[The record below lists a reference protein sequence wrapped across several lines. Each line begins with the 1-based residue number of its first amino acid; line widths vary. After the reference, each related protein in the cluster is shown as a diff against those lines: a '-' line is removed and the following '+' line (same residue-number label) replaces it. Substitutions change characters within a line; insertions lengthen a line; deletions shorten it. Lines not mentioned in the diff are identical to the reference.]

1 MDAGPHGHLCF
12 RLERARCWPCLMPCC
27 GVGPGL
33 DVLSRAALSA
43 SSARGLGARPQRS
56 SASWTPTSPAHL
68 ARPKP
73 QRLLESSHPQLSH
86 GLSWS
91 CPWGPL
97 SSAPVPSHGP
107 CTSSPSSAAQ
117 AVWPEPSVLA
127 SLGLSSLVAA
137 NRKAVPGGVRV
148 WGGQLP
154 WNSEGAQLAGTAGH
168 WEPGG
173 AWQHC
178 VGCRTS
184 SWGRGPPCPVPV
196 FPAWRLVRTACR
208 AHGPHAG
215 RVGTA
220 AVFRG
225 GDQGPR
231 KPKASAFSPLG
242 APPPCVASG
251 RGQGRPLR
259 AGGVNELVC
268 PRAAQLPG
276 AWHGALGT
284 GASQCWAGPAVPSSP
299 FSPPPAEE
307 GGQGQ
312 RKGPRH

>member
-1 MDAGPHGHLCF
+1 MLTAARVMDAGPHGHLCF
-12 RLERARCWPCLMPCC
+12 RLERARRWPCLMPCR

-33 DVLSRAALSA
+33 DVLSRAALSV
-43 SSARGLGARPQRS
+43 SSARGLGARPQHS

-148 WGGQLP
+148 WGG
-154 WNSEGAQLAGTAGH
+154 
-168 WEPGG
+168 
-173 AWQHC
+173 
-178 VGCRTS
+178 
-184 SWGRGPPCPVPV
+184 
-196 FPAWRLVRTACR
+196 
-208 AHGPHAG
+208 
-215 RVGTA
+215 
-220 AVFRG
+220 AVALEFRG
-225 GDQGPR
+225 GSTGRHSGALGAWGSLAALCRVSDLELGPRPTLPRACLPCLAIGEDSLQGPR
-231 KPKASAFSPLG
+231 SPRWPG
-242 APPPCVASG
+242 GYCSCVQR
-251 RGQGRPLR
+251 RG
-259 AGGVNELVC
+259 
-268 PRAAQLPG
+268 PG
-276 AWHGALGT
+276 T
-284 GASQCWAGPAVPSSP
+284 
-299 FSPPPAEE
+299 AEAE
-307 GGQGQ
+307 GL
-312 RKGPRH
+312 

>member
-12 RLERARCWPCLMPCC
+12 RLERARRWPCLMPCR

-43 SSARGLGARPQRS
+43 SSARGRGARPQRS

-148 WGGQLP
+148 WGEGSCPGIPRGLNWPAQRGIGSLGEPGSTVSGVGPRAGAAAHPAPCLSSLPGDWRGQP
-154 WNSEGAQLAGTAGH
+154 AGPGVPTLAGWVLQLCSEEGT
-168 WEPGG
+168 
-173 AWQHC
+173 
-178 VGCRTS
+178 
-184 SWGRGPPCPVPV
+184 RGLGS
-196 FPAWRLVRTACR
+196 RR
-208 AHGPHAG
+208 
-215 RVGTA
+215 
-220 AVFRG
+220 
-225 GDQGPR
+225 
-231 KPKASAFSPLG
+231 PLG